1 MKKLSALLLAL
12 LMIFALAACGATT
25 PPPEEEGDEGTAG
38 RPVLRVAMECAYA
51 PYNWSQPTDANGAV
65 PIAGSSD
72 YAYGYDVM
80 MAKIIADALDYDLE
94 IVQLGW
100 TGIIPA
106 ILAGTVDVGICGQS
120 ITTERLESV
129 DFTTPYYYASIVTL
143 VKADGPYANAASVA
157 DLEGATATSQLNTVW
172 YDICLPQ
179 IPNANILP
187 GQESAPAMIAA
198 LASGRVDVVVTDK
211 PTALSAAYVDPTL
224 KVLEFEGE
232 NAFEVS
238 EEEINIGIS
247 LKKGSD
253 ELREAINGV
262 LATMTEDDFNRMMD
276 EAKTLQPLSE

>member
-1 MKKLSALLLAL
+1 MKKLSALLLSL
-12 LMIFALAACGATT
+12 LMIFALTACGTTT
-25 PPPEEEGDEGTAG
+25 PPPEEEGDGDTAD
-38 RPVLRVAMECAYA
+38 RPTLRVAMECAYA
-51 PYNWSQPTDANGAV
+51 PYNWSQPTDANDAV

-80 MAKIIADALDYDLE
+80 MAKLIAEELGYDLE

-106 ILAGTVDVGICGQS
+106 IQAGTVDVGICGQS
-120 ITTERLESV
+120 ITAERLESV

-157 DLEGATATSQLNTVW
+157 DLAGATATSQLNTVW

-179 IPNANILP
+179 IPGANILP
-187 GQESAPAMIAA
+187 GQESAPAMITA

-232 NAFEVS
+232 NAFAVS

-247 LKKGSD
+247 LKKGNT
-253 ELREAINGV
+253 ELRDAINGV